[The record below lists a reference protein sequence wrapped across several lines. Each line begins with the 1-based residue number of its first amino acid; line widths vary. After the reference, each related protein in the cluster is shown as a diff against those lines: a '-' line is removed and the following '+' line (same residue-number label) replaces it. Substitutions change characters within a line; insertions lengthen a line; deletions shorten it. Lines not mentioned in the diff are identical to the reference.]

1 MMDEW
6 EGKNKS
12 IKNAHTHTHT
22 RVLVS
27 GVAKPLGDKRQL
39 QLRLDKDMRTHADTG
54 RLQEEGGEAHS
65 RQVVNTLVETKPLQG
80 PLF

>member
-1 MMDEW
+1 MN
-6 EGKNKS
+6 GKEKIS
-12 IKNAHTHTHT
+12 QSKTHTRTH

-39 QLRLDKDMRTHADTG
+39 QLRLDKDRRTHADTG